1 MALDTKSFVDNLI
14 KENYTHL
21 CVVPCSF
28 AKYVINEAIN
38 NENIKYVPCAS
49 EAVACS
55 VAAGLKMS
63 GKKTFSN
70 STVIRCNKYGKLY
83 HQLTQTL

>member
-1 MALDTKSFVDNLI
+1 MALDTKEFINRLV

-28 AKYVINEAIN
+28 AQYVINEAIN
-38 NENIKYVPCAS
+38 NPNIEYVPSAS

-55 VAAGLKMS
+55 IAA
-63 GKKTFSN
+63 
-70 STVIRCNKYGKLY
+70 
-83 HQLTQTL
+83 

>member
-1 MALDTKSFVDNLI
+1 MALETKKFIEKLI
-14 KENYTHL
+14 ENGYTHL

-38 NENIKYVPCAS
+38 NPNIEYVPCAS

-55 VAAGLKMS
+55 VATGLKQS
-63 GKKTFSN
+63 HRLSLLHLAF
-70 STVIRCNKYGKLY
+70 CNYS
-83 HQLTQTL
+83 